1 MLNLNLLQ
9 KILGVVAILTIL
21 GSIGYFLLFGLPP
34 DDNFYS
40 VIKKA
45 GIGLVSGIFLWF
57 CFILS
62 VAFKKS

>member
-1 MLNLNLLQ
+1 MLNLNLVQ

-45 GIGLVSGIFLWF
+45 GVVFLSGYFLWF

-62 VAFKKS
+62 IAFKKR